1 VNFKLQQPDLWYHQ
15 SMYVISYTKANRLSL
30 LYLMY
35 HVCKL
40 IAPEH
45 QILSIGSLLMETST
59 LESGQVIGL
68 APDLCCE
75 N

>member
-1 VNFKLQQPDLWYHQ
+1 
-15 SMYVISYTKANRLSL
+15 
-30 LYLMY
+30 MY